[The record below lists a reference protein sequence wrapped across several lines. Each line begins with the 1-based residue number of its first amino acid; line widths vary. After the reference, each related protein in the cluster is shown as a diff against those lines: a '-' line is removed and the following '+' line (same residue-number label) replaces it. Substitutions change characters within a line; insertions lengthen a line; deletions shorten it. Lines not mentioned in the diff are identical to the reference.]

1 MFLVMNI
8 VTIPLMSIVDD
19 DEFKQEILITL
30 VFNVEITSIVLTC
43 YFCHGI
49 GHMIGSCPY

>member
-1 MFLVMNI
+1 MMII

-30 VFNVEITSIVLTC
+30 VFNVEITSFVLT
-43 YFCHGI
+43 F
-49 GHMIGSCPY
+49 

>member
-1 MFLVMNI
+1 MMNM

-30 VFNVEITSIVLTC
+30 VLMLKLPLLF
-43 YFCHGI
+43 
-49 GHMIGSCPY
+49 